1 MASQGAK
8 RLRKELIEL
17 NKEGESTAKNPF
29 IAYPLEDNLFEWHFS
44 IKGPDEAGFQGG
56 IYHGRISF
64 PKDYPFT
71 PPSLYFLTPNGR
83 FEVNKKICLSI
94 TNYHPEFWR
103 PAWGVSSALVALIGF
118 MPTPGEG
125 AIGALDYTEE
135 ERKALAVASVRWTCS
150 ICGKKNSDAFP
161 GSSSKVEAV
170 DKSPA
175 KETGDDSMGNETG
188 DDSTGKAAVD
198 DSTEKNVNKESGKP
212 LAEDTVGAHKDL
224 KAEKGSA
231 FPEKGTA
238 TANTVNDVIPPPV
251 KRPPRQA
258 SARRAA
264 PPAQQGTQQTS
275 GFKDYFMMAV
285 FVVLSGILFRR
296 LIL

>member
-1 MASQGAK
+1 M
-8 RLRKELIEL
+8 
-17 NKEGESTAKNPF
+17 
-29 IAYPLEDNLFEWHFS
+29 
-44 IKGPDEAGFQGG
+44 
-56 IYHGRISF
+56 
-64 PKDYPFT
+64 
-71 PPSLYFLTPNGR
+71 
-83 FEVNKKICLSI
+83 
-94 TNYHPEFWR
+94 
-103 PAWGVSSALVALIGF
+103 
-118 MPTPGEG
+118 
-125 AIGALDYTEE
+125 DYTEE

-238 TANTVNDVIPPPV
+238 TANTVNDVIP
-251 KRPPRQA
+251 RHA